1 VKDFSGSVA
10 CSIGKNKH
18 LQVKPMKLIF
28 PATLQVT
35 PQADVDRL
43 LLKQAQARLWMLR
56 NPMARANNVR
66 VQAYFNRRL
75 KDRKNVLRFE

>member
-10 CSIGKNKH
+10 CSIGKNKE
-18 LQVKPMKLIF
+18 LQMKLIF
-28 PATLQVT
+28 PATLRVV

-43 LLKQAQARLWMLR
+43 LLKQARARLWMLR

-75 KDRKNVLRFE
+75 KDRKNLLRFE